1 MAQDHHLFSYSSGS
15 EHISPIILGGREDTD
30 DDDGEFSQSRTKQ
43 HRKSTTRRLSDRHAR
58 LTESSLLLPVT
69 ETKSPD
75 SPSRDKHPA
84 ANANLQDCDSPSFLQ
99 QVAAWLEEEKAKSNA
114 RRARRYAVKSGNAT
128 IPREGKRRQTT
139 GGARRPSDASESALA
154 LGKLEVIIEKALTF
168 AAKPKGSGPKS
179 SHTAHK
185 TSSYRKL
192 KRHPT
197 NVSSD
202 TDFQDGEPIVPS
214 CDGWLDNTKTLSYT
228 GGTAGSSD
236 VLELSRPKTK
246 ESEAWDAFKYEILR
260 LTHTL
265 HIRGWWRVPLECSRE
280 IDVERLSGALTN
292 AIYVVSPPRDLTVL
306 NPPSR
311 MTILRPKKPPS
322 KLLLR
327 IYGPN
332 VSHLIDRDSELAI
345 LRRLARK
352 RIGPRLL
359 GTFRNGRFE
368 EYFHARPLTPQELR
382 NPETSTQIA
391 KRMRE
396 LHDGIALEKHEIT
409 AGPFVWQNWD
419 KWVARCEKIITWL
432 DRQLL
437 KTQKASSASACGQYK
452 SAFVCGVEWKQFREA
467 VEKYR
472 EWLDVQC
479 GGSDQIKRRLVFAH
493 NDTQY
498 GNILR
503 YVPQGDSPLL
513 LPANEHKQLVV
524 IDFEYANANVPGL
537 EFANHF
543 TEWCYNYHD
552 DHSPYT
558 LNHWVY
564 PSTSEQRRFLRSYVY
579 HQPQFSFASS
589 ATDTPHL
596 GAATAGNT
604 PVSTGDTSIAA
615 PTTPGLTAASPRTS
629 ALPPTLLRTSTSN
642 MSMFTLDVRGPLE
655 SSSHAPDSQRPSEWD
670 KVQETAKESAEEEV
684 NKLLHETR
692 LWRAANSAQWVAW
705 AIVQARLPRPLARE
719 MERWLADAPNC
730 PVSGATPSFTPMSA
744 SFEQSP
750 TPNGATEA
758 PAESLETDDSEGD
771 AEGEAEEFDYLA
783 YAHERALFFWG
794 DVLQAGI
801 IGEEELPEELRA
813 RVKRVEH

>member
-1 MAQDHHLFSYSSGS
+1 MTSADGRANALVPAAHDDEMPSPRWKAPKVFSYSSAS
-15 EHISPIILGGREDTD
+15 EHISPIILGGREESD
-30 DDDGEFSQSRTKQ
+30 DDCDFSQRGTKQ
-43 HRKSTTRRLSDRHAR
+43 HRISTTRRLSDRLAR
-58 LTESSLLLPVT
+58 LTESPSLLPVT
-69 ETKSPD
+69 EARSPEPLPCD
-75 SPSRDKHPA
+75 NHSATDV
-84 ANANLQDCDSPSFLQ
+84 NLQGPDPPNFLE

-114 RRARRYAVKSGNAT
+114 RRAKRYAVKSGNAT
-128 IPREGKRRQTT
+128 TPREGKRHQTI
-139 GGARRPSDASESALA
+139 GGSRRPSDASDSALA
-154 LGKLEVIIEKALTF
+154 LGKLERIIEKALTF
-168 AAKPKGSGPKS
+168 ATNPKSSGSKS

-185 TSSYRKL
+185 ASSYRKL

-202 TDFQDGEPIVPS
+202 TDFHDGETIVPS
-214 CDGWLDNTKTLSYT
+214 CDAWLDNAKTLSYT

-246 ESEAWDAFKYEILR
+246 D
-260 LTHTL
+260 
-265 HIRGWWRVPLECSRE
+265 
-280 IDVERLSGALTN
+280 
-292 AIYVVSPPRDLTVL
+292 
-306 NPPSR
+306 
-311 MTILRPKKPPS
+311 

-332 VSHLIDRDSELAI
+332 VSHLIDRNSELAI

-368 EYFHARPLTPQELR
+368 EYFHARPLTPQDLR
-382 NPETSTQIA
+382 NPETSKQIA

-396 LHDGIALEKHEIT
+396 LHEGIALEEHEIT

-437 KTQKASSASACGQYK
+437 KTQKASGANSWGKYRP
-452 SAFVCGVEWKQFREA
+452 AFVCGVEWKQFREV

-472 EWLDVQC
+472 EWLDAQC
-479 GGSDQIKRRLVFAH
+479 GGSNQIKRRLIFAH

-552 DHSPYT
+552 DRSPYT
-558 LNHWVY
+558 LNHWAY
-564 PSTSEQRRFLRSYVY
+564 PSTSEQYRFLRSYVH
-579 HQPQFSFASS
+579 HQPRFSFSSS
-589 ATDTPHL
+589 ATNTPHL
-596 GAATAGNT
+596 GATSAGNT
-604 PVSTGDTSIAA
+604 PVLTDDTSFAA
-615 PTTPGLTAASPRTS
+615 STTPGLTAASPCTP

-642 MSMFTLDVRGPLE
+642 MSMFTLDTRGALE
-655 SSSHAPDSQRPSEWD
+655 SSSCAPDSPLATDWD
-670 KVQETAKESAEEEV
+670 KVLEVGKGATEEEEEEEV

-730 PVSGATPSFTPMSA
+730 SSSEHTPPFTPMST
-744 SFEQSP
+744 SLERSP
-750 TPNGATEA
+750 TQNGATDE
-758 PAESLETDDSEGD
+758 PAEFPDTDEL
-771 AEGEAEEFDYLA
+771 EGEAEEMEEFDYLA

-801 IGEEELPEELRA
+801 VAEEELPEELRA
-813 RVKRVEH
+813 KVKKVEH